1 MSDSK
6 HKEHVTETPDVSYI
20 KNVDVTH
27 EASDVYIGGIARF
40 VAGLS
45 VLTIAV
51 FILMWGLFR
60 MFEMRTKEPTPS
72 PMAFSDQER
81 LPPEPRLQGAP
92 GFAEELEKQ
101 SKPAKA
107 EAPAAN
113 HVREPGG
120 PKDPLW
126 EIKVLRERWN
136 DVLERGPVDQN
147 GQRYGMPIEKAKE
160 EILKQGLP
168 VRGQQ
173 AAGSAQ

>member
-1 MSDSK
+1 MTDRD
-6 HKEHVTETPDVSYI
+6 HKTGHVTETPDVSYI

-40 VAGLS
+40 VVGLT

-51 FILMWGLFR
+51 FLLMWGLFR
-60 MFEMRTKEPTPS
+60 MFETRTKEPPPS
-72 PMAFSDQER
+72 PMAFTDHER

-101 SKPAKA
+101 SKPVKA
-107 EAPAAN
+107 EEPA
-113 HVREPGG
+113 VRGSGG

-126 EIKVLRERWN
+126 EIKVLREHWN

-168 VRGQQ
+168 VKKQ
-173 AAGSAQ
+173 

>member
-1 MSDSK
+1 VNDSN
-6 HKEHVTETPDVSYI
+6 HKTGHVTETPDVSYI

-40 VAGLS
+40 VVGLT

-51 FILMWGLFR
+51 FILMWVLFR
-60 MFEMRTKEPTPS
+60 MFETRTKEPPPS

-101 SKPAKA
+101 SKPAEK
-107 EAPAAN
+107 PAAD

-126 EIKVLRERWN
+126 EIQILRAHWQ
-136 DVLERGPVDQN
+136 DVLEGGPIDQN
-147 GQRYGMPIEKAKE
+147 GRRYGMPIEKAKE

-168 VRGQQ
+168 VRKQK
-173 AAGSAQ
+173 